1 MSVPGEDYSS
11 NTVVMVMMMSSRYNK
26 DLWAS
31 NLRQGVLLTD
41 VLPFQLYCLAVVCV
55 CVRACLWRQACKH
68 LPSRCV
74 CVLIVFMLIYSDP
87 V

>member
-11 NTVVMVMMMSSRYNK
+11 NTVVMVMMSTRYNK

-31 NLRQGVLLTD
+31 DLRQGVLLTD
-41 VLPFQLYCLAVVCV
+41 AMTYCCV
-55 CVRACLWRQACKH
+55 HICGCRHVNMRH
-68 LPSRCV
+68 VS
-74 CVLIVFMLIYSDP
+74 FYMLIHSDP